1 MADITKA
8 VFGLQDN
15 FIISGIPAG
24 ANESLLGHPLI
35 GQALTVAGVYTCRAR
50 TDGIQNVEVHIKASA
65 FTGTV
70 TPAFISTFLDGT
82 AKQTATLS
90 AISGTAQNASLTLV
104 GEKKCVFTLTLAA
117 ASSVT
122 MSRAE
127 INGL

>member
-1 MADITKA
+1 MDITKA

-15 FIISGIPAG
+15 FIITGIPAG
-24 ANESLLGHPLI
+24 ADETLMGEPLI
-35 GQALTVAGVYTCRAR
+35 GKALTVAGVYTCRAR
-50 TDGIQNVEVHIKASA
+50 TDGIQNIEVHIKASA

-82 AKQTATLS
+82 AKQTATL
-90 AISGTAQNASLTLV
+90 ANISGTAQNVSMTLV
-104 GEKKCVFTLTLAA
+104 GEKVCVFTLTLAA

-122 MSRAE
+122 MARAE